1 MFMLVWRLRK
11 GGMMKNFGVIS
22 VLLFLI
28 SLIVFGI
35 SFFSGDLFSGPVMIV
50 FSIVLPLIG
59 FIMALLSKSSGSRT
73 VGVVGNA
80 IILIVAGVIPAVSTI
95 FWNQP

>member
-1 MFMLVWRLRK
+1 
-11 GGMMKNFGVIS
+11 MKNYGVIS

-35 SFFSGDLFSGPVMIV
+35 SFFSGDLFSGPVMIF
-50 FSIVLPLIG
+50 FSIVIPLIG
-59 FIMALLSKSSGSRT
+59 FIMAFLSKNTGLRI
-73 VGVVGNA
+73 VGIVGNA
-80 IILIVAGVIPAVSTI
+80 IILIVAGVIPAISTM